1 MGKTSARWWVVLG
14 LLLLSGCAHRAPAR
28 VDNSDQPYRI
38 GREDIL
44 DVAVWRDAD
53 LSRTLPVRPDGFI
66 SLPMVGEVK
75 AEGRTPEELA
85 AEVREALKPYV
96 QDPRVTVI
104 VREVNSSRVFITGE
118 VTHPGAYPLRG
129 RVSIL
134 QAIALAGGFTDFAD
148 RDAIVVLR
156 RSGAKKAATAEN
168 SGTGGSG
175 HTEAATQGDYISVSY
190 RDLVEEPQKY
200 EPLIL
205 RPGDTIIVP

>member
-38 GREDIL
+38 GREDVL

-75 AEGRTPEELA
+75 AEGRTPNELA
-85 AEVREALKPYV
+85 EEIRKALKPYV
-96 QDPRVTVI
+96 QEPRVTVI

-118 VTHPGAYPLRG
+118 VAHPGAYPLRG

-156 RSGAKKAATAEN
+156 RAQGAGAKGSVAEG
-168 SGTGGSG
+168 SGSGGSG
-175 HTEAATQGDYISVSY
+175 SEGDYISVSY
-190 RDLVEEPQKY
+190 SELVDEPEKY

>member
-14 LLLLSGCAHRAPAR
+14 LLLLSGCAHRATAR

-66 SLPMVGEVK
+66 SLPMVGEVR
-75 AEGRTPEELA
+75 AEGRTPNELAEEL
-85 AEVREALKPYV
+85 REALKPYV
-96 QDPRVTVI
+96 QEPRVTVI

-156 RSGAKKAATAEN
+156 RSGAKASAAQG

-175 HTEAATQGDYISVSY
+175 TTEGDYISVSY
-190 RDLVEEPQKY
+190 SELVEEPEKY

>member
-14 LLLLSGCAHRAPAR
+14 LLLLSGCAHRTPAR

-66 SLPMVGEVK
+66 SMPMVGEIR
-75 AEGRTPEELA
+75 AEGRTPTELSEA
-85 AEVREALKPYV
+85 IREALKPYV
-96 QDPRVTVI
+96 QEPRVTVI

-118 VTHPGAYPLRG
+118 VSHPGAYPLRG
-129 RVSIL
+129 RVSIV

-148 RDAIVVLR
+148 RDGIVVLR
-156 RSGAKKAATAEN
+156 RA
-168 SGTGGSG
+168 GSEG
-175 HTEAATQGDYISVSY
+175 NYIPVSY
-190 RDLVEEPQKY
+190 TELVDAPDKH

>member
-1 MGKTSARWWVVLG
+1 
-14 LLLLSGCAHRAPAR
+14 

-75 AEGRTPEELA
+75 AEGRTPDELA

-156 RSGAKKAATAEN
+156 RSAAKKAANAEG

-175 HTEAATQGDYISVSY
+175 NTEASTQGDYISVSY
-190 RDLVEEPQKY
+190 RDLVEEPDKY

>member
-1 MGKTSARWWVVLG
+1 VVLG
-14 LLLLSGCAHRAPAR
+14 LLILSGCAHKATGK

-38 GREDIL
+38 GREDLL

-66 SLPMVGEVK
+66 SLPMVGEVR
-75 AEGRTPEELA
+75 AEGRTPTELSD
-85 AEVREALKPYV
+85 EIREALKPYV
-96 QDPRVTVI
+96 QEPRVTVV

-118 VTHPGAYPLRG
+118 VAHPGAYPLRG

-148 RDAIVVLR
+148 RDGIVVLR
-156 RSGAKKAATAEN
+156 RSGTD
-168 SGTGGSG
+168 GS
-175 HTEAATQGDYISVSY
+175 TIPVSY
-190 RDLVEEPQKY
+190 SELVEAPDKN

-205 RPGDTIIVP
+205 RPGDTIVVP